1 MLFGVWSEP
10 KQKGLDDQSLKPLL
24 ENPQRE
30 WKHPVVIILWVEQ
43 QCRSNEGWRYI
54 LYRDAG
60 EELYD
65 HDRDPNDWTN
75 LASFPKYS
83 SVKTELAKFLPVKK
97 RDN

>member
-1 MLFGVWSEP
+1 MLLGIWSEP
-10 KQKGLDDQSLKPLL
+10 KQKGLDGQSLKPLL
-24 ENPQRE
+24 ENPQRV
-30 WKHPVVIILWVEQ
+30 WTRSVVIILWVEQ

-65 HDRDPNDWTN
+65 HDRDPNEWTN

-97 RDN
+97 REN